1 MGKISCGENKSC
13 YKCESEIE
21 VMVLSIKCD
30 NCERLFHRAYAN
42 LSQCGVLEG
51 ESDPDYFECEFYD
64 EKSADDSLGQDLE
77 SFDQWAGEWDKMLL
91 QRDLKFNLQKMLDL
105 IMKFHENEHN
115 DYDQLNSFKEDEDL
129 RTLDVDTLKL
139 RLEKS
144 LGIQIDDLS
153 TCADSLLKNKD
164 TINDRISEL
173 EILLQ
178 STKYSKQKDSL
189 RDSLVSFLSNLEPKR
204 TLDDAL
210 PSDIRRFLVV
220 KDASG
225 KTQIH
230 IKQCEN
236 KGKNGKFSCGC
247 PCRLSAGS
255 VDSLI
260 GQIHAIFRDN
270 GRGGDWN
277 EILKLGNPAGA
288 PMIKRYLSAV
298 RLEQSLSATSPKRAV
313 PLLFF

>member
-1 MGKISCGENKSC
+1 M
-13 YKCESEIE
+13 ES
-21 VMVLSIKCD
+21 
-30 NCERLFHRAYAN
+30 
-42 LSQCGVLEG
+42 
-51 ESDPDYFECEFYD
+51 
-64 EKSADDSLGQDLE
+64 
-77 SFDQWAGEWDKMLL
+77 
-91 QRDLKFNLQKMLDL
+91 
-105 IMKFHENEHN
+105 
-115 DYDQLNSFKEDEDL
+115 
-129 RTLDVDTLKL
+129 
-139 RLEKS
+139 
-144 LGIQIDDLS
+144 
-153 TCADSLLKNKD
+153 
-164 TINDRISEL
+164 
-173 EILLQ
+173 LLQ

-204 TLDDAL
+204 ILDDAL

-230 IKQCEN
+230 VKQCEN

-313 PLLFF
+313 PLFFFNKLVL